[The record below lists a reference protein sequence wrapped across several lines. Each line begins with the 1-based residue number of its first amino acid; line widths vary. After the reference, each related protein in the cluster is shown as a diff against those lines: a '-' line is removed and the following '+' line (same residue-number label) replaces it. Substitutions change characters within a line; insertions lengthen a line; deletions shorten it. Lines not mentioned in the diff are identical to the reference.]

1 MKLTNLLI
9 YPLFFIF
16 NHLSFRVIL
25 PKKIR
30 RRIDFIRTRL
40 IMLMRSK
47 VGENVY
53 FSKNFFT
60 TNFENLSFGNNGT
73 IGMNCEFYSY
83 DKITIGDN
91 FLIGSNVVIHTA
103 EHIFSD
109 STKPIIEQGSI
120 YKPVFIGDNVYLGS
134 GVTILSGV
142 KIDDNVIVGSGGVV
156 TKDLESG
163 WIYGGNPVKRI
174 KRLYSE
180 E

>member
-1 MKLTNLLI
+1 MRLLNLVI
-9 YPLFFIF
+9 YPFFFIF
-16 NHLSFRVIL
+16 NHLSFRVLL

-30 RRIDFIRTRL
+30 RGIDFIRTRL
-40 IMLMRSK
+40 IILMGSK
-47 VGENVY
+47 IGKNVY

-73 IGMNCEFYSY
+73 IGINCEFYSY
-83 DKITIGDN
+83 DKITIGNN

-120 YKPVFIGDNVYLGS
+120 YKSVSIGNDVYLGS

-142 KIDDNVIVGSGGVV
+142 KIGDHIIVGSKSVV

-163 WIYGGNPVKRI
+163 WIYGGNPVKKI